1 MNMEA
6 QEILL
11 NAGCVLAGMLLELLR
26 NRRKTVRRDR
36 KSKKVAN
43 GL

>member
-1 MNMEA
+1 MET

-11 NAGCVLAGMLLELLR
+11 NAGCVLAGMLFELLR
-26 NRRKTVRRDR
+26 NRRKKVCRGW
-36 KSKKVAN
+36 KKKKEAS